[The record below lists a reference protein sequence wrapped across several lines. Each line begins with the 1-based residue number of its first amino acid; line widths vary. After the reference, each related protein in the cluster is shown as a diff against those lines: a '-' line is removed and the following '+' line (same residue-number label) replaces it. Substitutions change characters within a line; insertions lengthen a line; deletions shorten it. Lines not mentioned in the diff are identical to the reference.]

1 MYARLFK
8 VVPCWS
14 DKHTGL
20 AFQTDGRRGREAKV
34 PDLAWDYVWR

>member
-20 AFQTDGRRGREAKV
+20 AFQTDGREAKV